1 MESASYKTCKL
12 NLVFPVLV
20 DSEHPK
26 IRNGKLL
33 FLSFYM
39 TNF

>member
-12 NLVFPVLV
+12 NLVFSVLV
-20 DSEHPK
+20 DLEHHN
-26 IRNGKLL
+26 IRSGKLL
-33 FLSFYM
+33 FLSIYM